1 MINKK
6 SKCGKYITHGI
17 RIEPHEHDT
26 IEFFL
31 EMGEEVEQIVP
42 SNTPHVRRPDFWMWQ
57 LQWEVKSPT
66 TSRTRAV
73 EDLFYSALGQS
84 QNVIFDLRRL
94 RVDDKKTIELLSRL
108 FTTARRVRRLLII
121 TKKWKLIEMKK

>member
-1 MINKK
+1 MINEK
-6 SKCGKYITHGI
+6 SKRGKYITHNI
-17 RIEPHEHDT
+17 RIELHEYNT
-26 IEFFL
+26 IKFFL
-31 EMGEEVEQIVP
+31 KMGEDIEQIVP
-42 SNTPHVRRPDFWMWQ
+42 SNTPYARRPDFWMRQ
-57 LQWEVKSPT
+57 LPWEVKCPT

-94 RVDDKKTIELLSRL
+94 RVDDKKTIELLGRL

-121 TKKWKLIEMKK
+121 TKKGKLMEMKK